1 MNLFARG
8 ERVVT
13 HALAVAERPGELPQL
28 LGQKLDKLSK
38 ERLDCPAVLKAID
51 GFREFIELRNVIVH
65 NEGRVFADLKGGW
78 ILQFEDW
85 SGKILRRVSDDEG
98 EVLRRDVQQAVDRLA
113 SRLAI
118 NSRSSG
124 PADTPSA

>member
-13 HALAVAERPGELPQL
+13 HALSATEKPVKLPQL
-28 LGQKLDKLSK
+28 LGQKLDKLAK
-38 ERLDCPAVLKAID
+38 NRTNCPVVLKAIED
-51 GFREFIELRNVIVH
+51 FRDCIELRNIIVH

-85 SGKILRRVSDDEG
+85 SGKILRRISNDEG
-98 EVLRRDVQQAVDRLA
+98 EELRRVVQQAVDRLG
-113 SRLAI
+113 SRLAVS
-118 NSRSSG
+118 SRT
-124 PADTPSA
+124 PDRVDTPSA